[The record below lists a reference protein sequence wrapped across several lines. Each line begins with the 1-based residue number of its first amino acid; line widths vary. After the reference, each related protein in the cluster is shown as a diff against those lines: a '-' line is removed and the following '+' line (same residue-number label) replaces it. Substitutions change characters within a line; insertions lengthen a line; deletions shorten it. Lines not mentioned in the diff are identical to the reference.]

1 MTFLKILQK
10 LGNDTPK
17 TVLSII
23 ALMCTANATLRPMF
37 TLLNPNEPMKRKR
50 YAALRESLTE
60 FLAIPVLISF
70 ALVMKNLVSP
80 AFIRKNLADADK
92 AVLKKFFTV
101 CGLGT
106 GNVVVPFVA
115 TGVIGVLF
123 KFFPSLN
130 GGKQKPAAQKQPI
143 VKPDI
148 PQGYSYP
155 QKSPNAR
162 PFPTSVPYPAYPM
175 FRTTSL

>member
-1 MTFLKILQK
+1 MNFLKILQK

-17 TVLSII
+17 TVLAII

-70 ALVMKNLVSP
+70 ALVLKNLVSP
-80 AFIRKNLADADK
+80 VFIQKQLAKGDK
-92 AVLKKFFTV
+92 EVLKKFFTV
-101 CGLGT
+101 VGLGT
-106 GNVVVPFVA
+106 GNVMVPFVA

-123 KFFPSLN
+123 KLFPSLS
-130 GGKQKPAAQKQPI
+130 GKQQPAAQKQPI
-143 VKPDI
+143 VKSSA
-148 PQGYSYP
+148 PQAYTYT
-155 QKSPNAR
+155 QKNPNSKPYAA
-162 PFPTSVPYPAYPM
+162 SVPYPSYPM

>member
-1 MTFLKILQK
+1 MNFLKILQK

-60 FLAIPVLISF
+60 FLAIPVLISL
-70 ALVMKNLVSP
+70 AMVLKNWVSP
-80 AFIRKNLADADK
+80 AFIQKQTAKADK
-92 AVLKKFFTV
+92 EVLKKFFTV
-101 CGLGT
+101 IGLGT
-106 GNVVVPFVA
+106 GNVMVPFVA

-123 KFFPSLN
+123 KLFPGLN
-130 GGKQKPAAQKQPI
+130 GKQPPAAQKLSI
-143 VKPDI
+143 VKPSA
-148 PQGYSYP
+148 PQAYTCM
-155 QKSPNAR
+155 QKNPNSK
-162 PFPTSVPYPAYPM
+162 PFPASVPYPSYAM
-175 FRTTSL
+175 FRTPSL